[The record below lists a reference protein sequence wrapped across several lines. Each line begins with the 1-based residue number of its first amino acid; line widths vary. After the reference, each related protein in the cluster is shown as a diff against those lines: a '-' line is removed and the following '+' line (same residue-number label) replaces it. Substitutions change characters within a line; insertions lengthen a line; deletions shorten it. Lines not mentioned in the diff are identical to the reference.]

1 MSPTTLYK
9 IYLYYLRFMGVS
21 CHSNNKYT
29 ENLLIFYNLIFI
41 ILDVKLVYDFS
52 SRASEDTADINV
64 IQNIMVFVNLALVM
78 AFKIVRIFIACRV
91 IIRRKLEAYIF
102 KLFEEIEDD
111 FQLKLFHNFEFSN
124 CYKIIFYRYFCLVEI
139 LSNSIALIYKWY
151 YASFFSLFNYFRF
164 ILTLQAIRAVYLQ
177 FVLIIIKID
186 ENLENLEKCLKINLH
201 EKQQQQPQSHQQQHQ
216 QKKDKQQTVGH
227 PAEMNVFNNQCVL
240 YNIDCSVDSDGSI
253 SVVRHYLLQRIWTMK
268 CIYGKII
275 QISLICSSLFG
286 LSVLLT
292 NFLCICELTEIMYV
306 AVTALAYHS
315 FDLRE
320 VLHGLHM
327 VLPMVIILLTMC
339 SLSNKCSKRVIAIAK
354 QLKTSSLPAFYIDDF
369 IMQILQNPI
378 KFSAYN
384 FYDLNLSTIFKI
396 FILVFD
402 SMVIFLQLFALTQL
416 GEEKK

>member
-1 MSPTTLYK
+1 MSPTTLNK

-21 CHSNNKYT
+21 CHSNNKCT

-41 ILDVKLVYDFS
+41 ILDVKLVYNFS

-64 IQNIMVFVNLALVM
+64 IQNIMVFVNLALVL

-91 IIRRKLEAYIF
+91 IMKRKMEAYIL

-111 FQLKLFHNFEFSN
+111 FQLKLFHNLELSN
-124 CYKIIFYRYFCLVEI
+124 CYKIVFYRYFCLVEI
-139 LSNSIALIYKWY
+139 LSNTIALIYKWY
-151 YASFFSLFNYFRF
+151 YTSLSSLLTYFRF
-164 ILTLQAIRAVYLQ
+164 LLTLQAIRAVYLQ

-201 EKQQQQPQSHQQQHQ
+201 EQQQQKHQ

-227 PAEMNVFNNQCVL
+227 PAEMNVFNNQCIL
-240 YNIDCSVDSDGSI
+240 YNVGSGVGSGGM

-275 QISLICSSLFG
+275 QISLTCSSLFG

-306 AVTALAYHS
+306 AVTALAYQS
-315 FDLRE
+315 FDVRE

-327 VLPMVIILLTMC
+327 VLPMLIILLTMC
-339 SLSNKCSKRVIAIAK
+339 WLSDKCSRRVIRIAK
-354 QLKTSSLPAFYIDDF
+354 QLKTSSVPAFYIDDF

-384 FYDLNLSTIFKI
+384 FYELNLSTIFK
-396 FILVFD
+396 
-402 SMVIFLQLFALTQL
+402 
-416 GEEKK
+416 